1 MKRKVIQLANNT
13 LVMSI
18 PAAWVKKTKISKGD
32 SINVEEAGDMLLVSP
47 EGRTVS
53 MSFTIDADQIAF
65 NKNMLSYL
73 YQKGYDQIEVVNLN
87 ADMFKQ
93 IKERTSELLGF
104 EIIEHSEK
112 RCLIKAVSKEMESE
126 FDNLLR
132 RTFLI
137 TLEMARHLH
146 DAIAKNEHQ
155 RIVEIRNLE
164 KTKNTFTDFCK
175 RILSKGSYKDPEN
188 TTYMY
193 VIIRD
198 LEKIADYYKRICDV
212 FLTTKDKPNIS
223 KKTLDLINKTNAF
236 FEMFYKLFYKFNP
249 ETFKRFQSEGKSM
262 ISAAN
267 SLLKT
272 ASHEESRIINNIIS
286 ITTTTYD
293 LSGPY
298 FILNFDL
305 IK

>member
-164 KTKNTFTDFCK
+164 KTTNTFTDFCK

-212 FLTTKDKPNIS
+212 FLTTKDKPSIS

-298 FILNFDL
+298 FILNFDR
-305 IK
+305 IR

>member
-18 PAAWVKKTKISKGD
+18 PAAWAKKTKINKGD
-32 SINVEEAGDMLLVSP
+32 SINVDEAGDMLLVSP
-47 EGRTVS
+47 EGKTMS
-53 MSFTIDADQIAF
+53 MSFTIDADQIEF

-73 YQKGYDQIEVVNLN
+73 YQKGYDRVEIVNLT

-93 IKERTSELLGF
+93 VKEKTSELMGF

-112 RCLIKAVSKEMESE
+112 RCVIKAVSKEMESE

-137 TLEMARHLH
+137 TLEMARHLS
-146 DAIAKNEHQ
+146 DAIEKKEYH
-155 RIVEIRNLE
+155 RMTEIRDLE
-164 KTKNTFTDFCK
+164 KTTNTFTDFCK

-188 TTYMY
+188 NTYMY

-198 LEKIADYYKRICDV
+198 LEKVADYYKRICGV
-212 FLTTKDKPNIS
+212 FLTAKDGPKVS
-223 KKTLDLINKTNAF
+223 KKTSDLIDKANSF

-249 ETFKRFQSEGKSM
+249 EIFKAFQSEGKD
-262 ISAAN
+262 IIAAAN

-272 ASHEESRIINNIIS
+272 ASPEESRIINNVIS

-298 FILNFDL
+298 FILNFDR
-305 IK
+305 IR